1 MWNDSIASSM
11 DPLYHA
17 FNTHMWL
24 LFLQEWNL
32 IWIMFVGIYTFD
44 GYEFYQFCW
53 FGKAMKS
60 SVSLK
65 GKKNIQND
73 VFSWLPLNEMCT
85 TGMCKVRGRSSL
97 V

>member
-65 GKKNIQND
+65 EKKKHSKWCFQ
-73 VFSWLPLNEMCT
+73 
-85 TGMCKVRGRSSL
+85 L
-97 V
+97 VTIEWNVYHWNV